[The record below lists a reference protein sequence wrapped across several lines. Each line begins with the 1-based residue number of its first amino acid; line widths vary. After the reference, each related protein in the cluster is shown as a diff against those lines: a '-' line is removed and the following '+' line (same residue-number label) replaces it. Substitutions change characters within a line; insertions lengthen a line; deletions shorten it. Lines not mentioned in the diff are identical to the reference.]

1 MPYEWYNLLGFLG
14 VLLIVGTYL
23 LLQIGRL
30 ASEGLAFSLL
40 NGAGAF
46 FVLVSLVFEFNFAAF
61 VLELFWLVI
70 SIIGLWRA
78 LRTRRKAGKFA

>member
-1 MPYEWYNLLGFLG
+1 MPYEWYNLLGSLG

-30 ASEGLAFSLL
+30 ASERPAFSLL
-40 NGAGAF
+40 NGAGAL
-46 FVLVSLVFEFNFAAF
+46 FVLVSLIFEFNFAAF

-70 SIIGLWRA
+70 SAIGLWRA
-78 LRTRRKAGKFA
+78 FRTKRKSGKFA

>member
-1 MPYEWYNLLGFLG
+1 MPYEWYNLLGSLG

-40 NGAGAF
+40 NGAGAL

-61 VLELFWLVI
+61 VLELVWLVI
-70 SIIGLWRA
+70 SVVGLWRA
-78 LRTRRKAGKFA
+78 CRTRRKPGRFA

>member
-1 MPYEWYNLLGFLG
+1 MPYEWYNLLGSLG
-14 VLLIVGTYL
+14 VVLIVGTYL

-40 NGAGAF
+40 NGAGAL

-70 SIIGLWRA
+70 SVIGLWRA
-78 LRTRRKAGKFA
+78 CRARRKPGEFA